1 MYSRQPV
8 GSALSELP
16 PFLISFFAVTAFW
29 STIAASRGHSSRT
42 VTAPSPPPLAGI
54 RVLELGQLLAG
65 PFAGCVLGYFG
76 AEVIKVE
83 PLTGDPLRN
92 WRVLRD
98 GTSLWWY
105 SLARNKKSVA
115 IDLQTEDG
123 RELVRK
129 LAMQCDVLIENF
141 KPGTMEKWGLGPT
154 HLKASK
160 PDLIYTRV
168 SGYGQTGPY
177 ASKPGFASVC
187 EAIGGLRYVN
197 GFADR
202 PPVRPNLSLGDSL
215 AGMHAVIGV
224 LLALL
229 ARGPSTGSGQA
240 PSTGSGQAPSTGS
253 GQAPSTGS
261 GQAPSTSSGQAPRTG
276 QVVDVAIYE
285 SIFNMLEGVV
295 PEFDGAGVIR
305 GPSGSTLTGI
315 VPSNTY
321 LCADDKYVV
330 IGANGDSLFQRL
342 MRAIGKPDLAS
353 DPRLANNAGRVQH
366 EREIDEVI
374 SAWTRSNDSVT
385 VLRTLDDISVP
396 GGPIYSVADMA
407 ADPHFNARGL
417 FQSVEIDGKPLKIP
431 AIAPLLTDTPGR
443 TETPGPKLGEH
454 TDAVLRSL
462 LGATD
467 GDLVRFRAENII
479 R

>member
-1 MYSRQPV
+1 MSKTESSPQP
-8 GSALSELP
+8 LSG
-16 PFLISFFAVTAFW
+16 V
-29 STIAASRGHSSRT
+29 
-42 VTAPSPPPLAGI
+42 

-76 AEVIKVE
+76 AEVIKIE
-83 PLTGDPLRN
+83 PLGGDPLRT
-92 WRVLRD
+92 WRVMRD

-115 IDLQTEDG
+115 IDLQTEAG

-129 LAMQCDVLIENF
+129 LAVQCDVLIENF
-141 KPGTMEKWGLGPT
+141 KPGTMEKWGLGPEQ
-154 HLKASK
+154 LKTLR

-187 EAIGGLRYVN
+187 EAIGGLRHVN

-229 ARGPSTGSGQA
+229 ARNKTH
-240 PSTGSGQAPSTGS
+240 
-253 GQAPSTGS
+253 
-261 GQAPSTSSGQAPRTG
+261 TG

-285 SIFNMLEGVV
+285 SVFNMLEGVV
-295 PEFDGAGVIR
+295 PEYDGAGVVR

-321 LCADDKYVV
+321 LCADGKHVV

-342 MRAIGKPDLAS
+342 MRAIGKPEMAIDS
-353 DPRLANNAGRVQH
+353 RFANNAGRVQH
-366 EREIDEVI
+366 EQEIDAAI
-374 SAWTRSNDSVT
+374 SAWTHANDSAT

-407 ADPHFNARGL
+407 IDPHFNARGM
-417 FQSVEIDGKPLKIP
+417 FQTVEVNDQPLKIP
-431 AIAPLLTDTPGR
+431 AITPILS
-443 TETPGPKLGEH
+443 ETPGATRTPGPGLGEH
-454 TDAVLRSL
+454 TDEVLSSL
-462 LGATD
+462 LGASSA
-467 GDLVRFRAENII
+467 DLAKWREEKIVR
-479 R
+479 